1 MGIQDRR
8 YDRNDGGR
16 GDGGGFGGSL
26 KTMLSGGFFEWSLP
40 LFRVPAWVPGLRGID
55 VRLHILYIIIAVSE
69 LLSASRENAIGVPYA
84 ATMIGVLFVLVLLH
98 EFGHCLACRL
108 VGGQADRVLMWPLG
122 GLAMCNPPHR
132 WKPALITTLGGPG
145 VNLVLAPVFA
155 LALVAAGADWSS
167 VIFNPFQPQAVV
179 AKVYF
184 LGGNWLAWLWAA
196 HYMNLLLLAFNML
209 LPMFPMD
216 GGRVVQELLW
226 WRLGYKRSMVI
237 AVNVGL
243 AAAVV
248 VGVLAMTTGQS
259 RLIGIALFGGFTCYA
274 EKQRLV
280 MMPDDSPWSYDT
292 DKGYGGF
299 RGRAEHEPSGPSW
312 FERRSAKAAAKH
324 DAQTAAE
331 TAALDAEV
339 DRILAKIPGQG
350 MGSLTAKERVT
361 LEKASK
367 RGRSRG

>member
-1 MGIQDRR
+1 M
-8 YDRNDGGR
+8 
-16 GDGGGFGGSL
+16 FS
-26 KTMLSGGFFEWSLP
+26 SGNFLDWSLP
-40 LFRVPAWVPGLRGID
+40 LFRVPAWVPGLRSIN
-55 VRLHILYIIIAVSE
+55 VRLHILYIIIGVSE
-69 LLSASRENAIGVPYA
+69 LLSATKENSIGVPYV
-84 ATMIGVLFVLVLLH
+84 ATMMGVLFVLVLLH

-108 VGGQADRVLMWPLG
+108 VGGQAEQILMWPLG
-122 GLAMCNPPHR
+122 GLAMCRPPHR
-132 WKPALITTLGGPG
+132 WQPALITTLGGPG
-145 VNLVLAPVFA
+145 VNFVLAPVFA

-209 LPMFPMD
+209 LPMYPMD
-216 GGRVVQELLW
+216 GGRVVQEILW
-226 WRLGYKRSMVI
+226 WRIGYKRSMVI

-248 VGVLAMTTGQS
+248 VGVFAMTTGES
-259 RLIGIALFGGFTCYA
+259 RLIGIALFGGFTCFA
-274 EKQRLV
+274 EKQRLA
-280 MMPDDSPWSYDT
+280 MMPDDPPWAYDT

-299 RGRAEHEPSGPSW
+299 RSGDKPAAPSKPSW
-312 FERRSAKAAAKH
+312 FQRRAEKAAAKH
-324 DAQTAAE
+324 DAATAADD
-331 TAALDAEV
+331 AKMDAEV

-350 MGSLTAKERVT
+350 MGSLTAKERAT
-361 LEKASK
+361 LEQASK